1 MAESSQYHVSFT
13 GDTSDLTKQLNAVI
27 STLNNMEKTT
37 QKSGDDM
44 DAMFK
49 RLASTA
55 ATAFAGFSVKEFVK
69 SVVDARGQ
77 MQQLEVAF
85 ETMLGSKS
93 KMQKLMDELTQTAL
107 VTPFEFDDVANGAKQ
122 LLAYGTAAED
132 VNQTIKTLGDVAA
145 GVGAPIGDIVYL
157 YGTLQ
162 TQGRMY
168 TQDLNQFTGRG
179 IPMIAELAKQFG
191 VTEGEVKGLVEAGK
205 VGFPEVQRVMESLTS
220 EGGQFFNLMENQ
232 SKTISGQI
240 SNLQDNFSSI
250 LNEIGKQAEGLITD
264 VIGGAASALE
274 HYKEIGSILAA
285 LATTYGVTKAAAVAY
300 NVVQKAA
307 AGQGI
312 IIGIQ
317 NQIKALVG
325 LTAAQ
330 NAQTVAVEK
339 GRLAQIKA
347 NMAANA
353 NPYILLATAIV
364 GACAAIYQYVKAN
377 DVAGKTQSAFT
388 EQSAEAEASAHALF
402 NTLREC
408 EEGSAEYNAALKE
421 LNDQYPDIIAAHT
434 DSATGILNIAK
445 AEEEVCKAIEKRVAM
460 QLIADAKTQAAQDAI
475 QTRMEAAQEIRD
487 NFEMV
492 AADIFED
499 SGLTEKAAAQKA
511 SEITGYFIRTL
522 KENTANINLSGL
534 DLTTDEGE
542 KQAEKMMQQARQKTL
557 DAVAQQFAAEGLGY
571 NDAVRVLT
579 EGLSAWDF
587 QSLPFTI
594 QTMFGNKKDMQDAR
608 DATDDW
614 VNSYIEEQKI
624 IQETQKALSEATAYE
639 DRPANSANGATATTA
654 AETDAISKLEEA
666 KQRLL
671 TAQTNYNKAK
681 KEGNTE
687 AQAAAKQEEAQANK
701 DIKTLEKELTV
712 RGQISDHVKFLQ
724 DQLKQT
730 NVGSKEEKDLQNR
743 ITRLNNK
750 IKEQSGGS
758 SSKGSAKSSD
768 LTEEQKLRAE
778 QLKAL
783 RITEQ
788 ARIDQM
794 QEGAAKELAQ
804 IKLNYQRKLD
814 EIRLQEQRLKNQAA
828 NEKASGKRA
837 TGDLTASESATID
850 NQQSDAYREY
860 QANLQ
865 QAAKRLLNE
874 TQSYYDKRAKL
885 IEDGEGK
892 IAALQQLASQG
903 DITQDD
909 AKQRTEEINYQQ
921 TQSLDAMDLEQAQRD
936 VDFRIWQD
944 TLTTMALD
952 TLQAALTEAQNQLA
966 ILESDSGL
974 RDNTELIKL
983 RGQVA
988 AYKKEVENKKT
999 STSKSDK
1006 REIKEE
1012 TKAYKQLA
1020 SGIKKCGSQLS
1031 TLGEEI
1037 GGVGGET
1044 LTALGSITSFAG
1056 GMIDSMVQLATISSQ
1071 EIQNVST
1078 SVATAIRAVETASVI
1093 LAIIEAVIQL
1103 GQAMASIFGDKGN
1116 DTTGLQEH
1124 YQRVAES
1131 LDTVIEK
1138 QEKVLEN
1145 ATTGEKLDSAV
1156 GKIEETANAQFE
1168 AMLEKARA
1176 RGNQRSKN
1184 ARSVKFRSKGTM
1196 NEWKDELA
1204 ALTGRDAS
1212 MFVDINALLSLSA
1225 EELAKI
1231 QTELPYFWASLD
1243 EEWTDAV
1250 NSGLEY
1256 LDKIE
1261 DSYDKANE
1269 IRLGFSKEDWT
1280 TSFSD
1285 GLTDGLD
1292 SVEDFA
1298 ESMEEMIRQS
1308 IISGIVFDQE
1318 TKDQLEKLYAD
1329 MAKVS
1334 QTETMTEEQKAQK
1347 LKELGDEAQK
1357 LYEAKAQQ
1365 AQELMDAAGLST
1377 SDADREADTA
1387 GFSGMTQDTA
1397 EELNGR
1403 FTAIQGHTYLI
1414 TQTVQN
1420 LLTGQSALAN
1430 TIGAIAGMGTQAHIF
1445 QSRIAEATEKT
1456 LSLLQTINAKGLRIT
1471 E

>member
-205 VGFPEVQRVMESLTS
+205 VGFPEVQRVMASLTS

-240 SNLQDNFSSI
+240 SNLQDNFASI

-307 AGQGI
+307 SGQGI

-408 EEGSAEYNAALKE
+408 KEGSAEYNAALKE

-475 QTRMEAAQEIRD
+475 QTRMEAAQEIRE

-499 SGLTEKAAAQKA
+499 SGLDEKAAAQKA
-511 SEITGYFIRTL
+511 SEITGFFIRTL
-522 KENTANINLSGL
+522 KENTANINLSSL
-534 DLTTDEGE
+534 DLTTDDGE
-542 KQAEKMMQQARQKTL
+542 KQAEKMMQEARQKTL

-639 DRPANSANGATATTA
+639 DRPDSSASSATATTA

-750 IKEQSGGS
+750 IKEQSGAS
-758 SSKGSAKSSD
+758 TSKGSAKSSD

-778 QLKAL
+778 QIKAL

-828 NEKASGKRA
+828 NEKASGKRS

-885 IEDGEGK
+885 IEDGEAK

-921 TQSLDAMDLEQAQRD
+921 TKSLDAMDLEQAQRD

-952 TLQAALTEAQNQLA
+952 TLQAALTEAQNQLE

-999 STSKSDK
+999 STSKSGK
-1006 REIKEE
+1006 KEIKEE

-1124 YQRVAES
+1124 YQRVADS
-1131 LDTVIEK
+1131 LDTVIDK
-1138 QEKVLEN
+1138 QKQVLEN
-1145 ATTGEKLDSAV
+1145 ATAGEQLDNSV
-1156 GKIEETANAQFE
+1156 SKITEAANAQWE
-1168 AMLEKARA
+1168 AYLAKADA
-1176 RGNQRSKN
+1176 RGDYRNGN
-1184 ARSVKFRSKGTM
+1184 AHSVKYRNADLVKQY
-1196 NEWKDELA
+1196 A
-1204 ALTGRDAS
+1204 AQMSTLTGKDNSYFQDFES
-1212 MFVDINALLSLSA
+1212 MLNLSA
-1225 EELAKI
+1225 EDFRLI

-1243 EEWTDAV
+1243 EEWTASI
-1250 NSGLEY
+1250 NKGLEA
-1256 LDKIE
+1256 LDQIE
-1261 DSYDKANE
+1261 EVNEKANE
-1269 IRLGFSKEDWT
+1269 IRLGFSKDDFT
-1280 TSFSD
+1280 SSFSD
-1285 GLTDGLD
+1285 TLTDGLD

-1308 IISGIVFDQE
+1308 IINGIVFDQE
-1318 TKDQLEKLYAD
+1318 TKDQLEKLYDD

-1334 QTETMTEEQKAQK
+1334 QAEAMTEEQKAQK

-1430 TIGAIAGMGTQAHIF
+1430 TIGAIAGMGSQALIF

>member
-240 SNLQDNFSSI
+240 SNLQDNFASI

-307 AGQGI
+307 SGQGI

-408 EEGSAEYNAALKE
+408 KEGSAEYNAALKE

-475 QTRMEAAQEIRD
+475 QTRMEAAQEIRE

-499 SGLTEKAAAQKA
+499 SGLDEKAAAQKA
-511 SEITGYFIRTL
+511 SEITGFFIRTL
-522 KENTANINLSGL
+522 KENTANINLSSL
-534 DLTTDEGE
+534 DLTTDDGE
-542 KQAEKMMQQARQKTL
+542 KQAEKMMQEARQKTL

-639 DRPANSANGATATTA
+639 DRPDSSASSATATTA

-750 IKEQSGGS
+750 IKEQSGAS
-758 SSKGSAKSSD
+758 TSKGSAKSSD

-778 QLKAL
+778 QIKAL

-828 NEKASGKRA
+828 NEKASGKRS

-885 IEDGEGK
+885 IEDGEAK

-921 TQSLDAMDLEQAQRD
+921 TKSLDAMDLEQAQRD

-952 TLQAALTEAQNQLA
+952 TLQAALTEAQNQLE

-1124 YQRVAES
+1124 YQRVADS
-1131 LDTVIEK
+1131 LDTVIDK
-1138 QEKVLEN
+1138 QKQVLEN
-1145 ATTGEKLDSAV
+1145 ATAGEQLDNSV
-1156 GKIEETANAQFE
+1156 SKITEAANAQWE
-1168 AMLEKARA
+1168 AYLAKADA
-1176 RGNQRSKN
+1176 RGDYRNGN
-1184 ARSVKFRSKGTM
+1184 AHSVKYRNADLVKQY
-1196 NEWKDELA
+1196 A
-1204 ALTGRDAS
+1204 AQMSTLTGKDNSYFQDFES
-1212 MFVDINALLSLSA
+1212 MLNLSA
-1225 EELAKI
+1225 EDFRLI

-1243 EEWTDAV
+1243 EEWTASI
-1250 NSGLEY
+1250 NKGLEA
-1256 LDKIE
+1256 LDQIE
-1261 DSYDKANE
+1261 EVNEKANE
-1269 IRLGFSKEDWT
+1269 IRLGFSKDDFT
-1280 TSFSD
+1280 SSFSD
-1285 GLTDGLD
+1285 TLTDGLD

-1308 IISGIVFDQE
+1308 IINGIVFDQE
-1318 TKDQLEKLYAD
+1318 TKDQLEKLYDD

-1334 QTETMTEEQKAQK
+1334 QAEAMTEEQKAQK

-1430 TIGAIAGMGTQAHIF
+1430 TIGAIAGMGSQALIF

>member
-408 EEGSAEYNAALKE
+408 KEGSAEYNAALKE
-421 LNDQYPDIIAAHT
+421 LNDQYPNIIAAHT

-475 QTRMEAAQEIRD
+475 QTRMEAAQEIRE

-542 KQAEKMMQQARQKTL
+542 KQAEKMMQEARQKTL

-571 NDAVRVLT
+571 NEAVRVLT

-587 QSLPFTI
+587 QNLPETI
-594 QTMFGNKKDMQDAR
+594 RTMFGNKKDMQDAR

-639 DRPANSANGATATTA
+639 ERPNSSASSATATTA

-758 SSKGSAKSSD
+758 SSKGSAKSTD

-814 EIRLQEQRLKNQAA
+814 EIRLQEQRLKNHAA

-865 QAAKRLLNE
+865 QAAKRLLND

-885 IEDGEGK
+885 IEDGEAK

-921 TQSLDAMDLEQAQRD
+921 TLSLDAIDLEQAQRD

-952 TLQAALTEAQNQLA
+952 TLQAALTEAQNQLE

-974 RDNTELIKL
+974 NDNTELIKL

-1044 LTALGSITSFAG
+1044 LTALGTITSFAG
-1056 GMIDSMVQLATISSQ
+1056 GMIDSMVQLASISSQ

-1124 YQRVAES
+1124 YQRVADS
-1131 LDTVIEK
+1131 LDTVIDK
-1138 QEKVLEN
+1138 QQQVLEN
-1145 ATTGEKLDSAV
+1145 ATAGEQLDNSV
-1156 GKIEETANAQFE
+1156 SKITEAANAQWE
-1168 AMLEKARA
+1168 AYLAKADA
-1176 RGNQRSKN
+1176 RGDYRNGN
-1184 ARSVKFRSKGTM
+1184 AHSIKYRNADLVKQY
-1196 NEWKDELA
+1196 A
-1204 ALTGRDAS
+1204 AQMSDLTGKDNSYFQDFES
-1212 MFVDINALLSLSA
+1212 MLNLSA
-1225 EELAKI
+1225 EDFRLI

-1243 EEWTDAV
+1243 EEWTASI
-1250 NSGLEY
+1250 NKGLEA
-1256 LDKIE
+1256 LDQIE
-1261 DSYDKANE
+1261 EVNEKANE
-1269 IRLGFSKEDWT
+1269 IRLGFSKDDFT
-1280 TSFSD
+1280 SSFSD
-1285 GLTDGLD
+1285 TLTDGLD

-1308 IISGIVFDQE
+1308 IINGIVFDQE

-1334 QTETMTEEQKAQK
+1334 QTETMTEQQKAQK

-1365 AQELMDAAGLST
+1365 AQELMDAAELST

-1430 TIGAIAGMGTQAHIF
+1430 TIGAIAGMGSQALFF

>member
-240 SNLQDNFSSI
+240 SNLQDNFASI

-307 AGQGI
+307 SGQGI

-408 EEGSAEYNAALKE
+408 KEGSAEYNAALTD
-421 LNDQYPDIIAAHT
+421 LNDQYPDISAAHT

-475 QTRMEAAQEIRD
+475 QTRMEAAQEIRE

-499 SGLTEKAAAQKA
+499 SGLDEKAAAQKA
-511 SEITGYFIRTL
+511 SEITGFFIRTL
-522 KENTANINLSGL
+522 KENTANINLSSL
-534 DLTTDEGE
+534 DLTTDDGE
-542 KQAEKMMQQARQKTL
+542 KQAEKMMQEARQKTL

-639 DRPANSANGATATTA
+639 DRPDSSASSATATTA

-666 KQRLL
+666 KQHLL

-750 IKEQSGGS
+750 IKEQSGAS
-758 SSKGSAKSSD
+758 TSKGSAKSSD

-778 QLKAL
+778 QIKAL

-828 NEKASGKRA
+828 NEKASGKRS

-885 IEDGEGK
+885 IEDGEAK

-921 TQSLDAMDLEQAQRD
+921 TKSLDAMDLEQAQRD

-952 TLQAALTEAQNQLA
+952 TLQAALTEAQNQLE

-1006 REIKEE
+1006 KEIKEE

-1124 YQRVAES
+1124 YQRVADS
-1131 LDTVIEK
+1131 LDTVIDK
-1138 QEKVLEN
+1138 QKQVLEN
-1145 ATTGEKLDSAV
+1145 ATAGEQLDNSV
-1156 GKIEETANAQFE
+1156 SKITEAANAQWE
-1168 AMLEKARA
+1168 AYLAKADA
-1176 RGNQRSKN
+1176 RGDYRNGN
-1184 ARSVKFRSKGTM
+1184 AHSIKYRNADLVKQYAAQMS
-1196 NEWKDELA
+1196 
-1204 ALTGRDAS
+1204 ALTGKDNSYFQDFES
-1212 MFVDINALLSLSA
+1212 MLNLSA
-1225 EELAKI
+1225 EDFRLI

-1243 EEWTDAV
+1243 EEWTASI
-1250 NSGLEY
+1250 NKGLEA
-1256 LDKIE
+1256 LDQIE
-1261 DSYDKANE
+1261 EVNEKANE
-1269 IRLGFSKEDWT
+1269 IRLGFSKDDFT
-1280 TSFSD
+1280 SSFSD
-1285 GLTDGLD
+1285 TLTDGLD

-1308 IISGIVFDQE
+1308 IINGIVFDQE
-1318 TKDQLEKLYAD
+1318 TKDQLEKLYDD

-1334 QTETMTEEQKAQK
+1334 QAETMTEEQKAQK

-1430 TIGAIAGMGTQAHIF
+1430 TIGAIAGMGSQALIF

>member
-511 SEITGYFIRTL
+511 SEITGFFIRTL

-571 NDAVRVLT
+571 NEAVRVLT

-639 DRPANSANGATATTA
+639 DRPNSSASSATATTA

-758 SSKGSAKSSD
+758 SKGSAKSSD

-828 NEKASGKRA
+828 NEKASGKRS

-850 NQQSDAYREY
+850 NLQSDAYREY

-885 IEDGEGK
+885 IEDGEAK

-921 TQSLDAMDLEQAQRD
+921 TKSLDAMDLEQAQRD

-1056 GMIDSMVQLATISSQ
+1056 GMIDSMVQLASISSQ

-1124 YQRVAES
+1124 YQRVADS
-1131 LDTVIEK
+1131 LDTVIDK
-1138 QEKVLEN
+1138 QQQVLEN
-1145 ATTGEKLDSAV
+1145 ATAGEQLDNSV
-1156 GKIEETANAQFE
+1156 SKITEAANAQWE
-1168 AMLEKARA
+1168 AYLAKADA
-1176 RGNQRSKN
+1176 RGDYRNGN
-1184 ARSVKFRSKGTM
+1184 AHSIKYRNAYLVKQYAAQMS
-1196 NEWKDELA
+1196 
-1204 ALTGRDAS
+1204 ALTGKDNSYFQDFES
-1212 MFVDINALLSLSA
+1212 MLNLSA
-1225 EELAKI
+1225 EDFRLI

-1243 EEWTDAV
+1243 EEWTASI
-1250 NSGLEY
+1250 NKGLEA
-1256 LDKIE
+1256 LDQIE
-1261 DSYDKANE
+1261 EVNEKANE
-1269 IRLGFSKEDWT
+1269 IRLGFSKDDFT
-1280 TSFSD
+1280 SSFSD
-1285 GLTDGLD
+1285 TLTDGLD

-1308 IISGIVFDQE
+1308 IINGIVFDQE

-1430 TIGAIAGMGTQAHIF
+1430 TIGAIAGMGSQALIF

>member
-240 SNLQDNFSSI
+240 SNLQDNFASI

-307 AGQGI
+307 SGQGI

-408 EEGSAEYNAALKE
+408 KEGSAEYNAALKE

-475 QTRMEAAQEIRD
+475 QTRMEAAQEIRE

-499 SGLTEKAAAQKA
+499 SGLDEKAAAQKA
-511 SEITGYFIRTL
+511 SEITGFFIRTL
-522 KENTANINLSGL
+522 KENTANINLSSL
-534 DLTTDEGE
+534 DLTTDDGE
-542 KQAEKMMQQARQKTL
+542 KQAEKMMQEARQKTL

-639 DRPANSANGATATTA
+639 DRPDSSASSATATTA

-750 IKEQSGGS
+750 IKEQSGAS
-758 SSKGSAKSSD
+758 TSKGSAKSSD

-778 QLKAL
+778 QIKAL

-828 NEKASGKRA
+828 NEKASGKRS

-885 IEDGEGK
+885 IEDGEAK

-921 TQSLDAMDLEQAQRD
+921 TKSLDAMDLEQAQRD

-952 TLQAALTEAQNQLA
+952 TLQAALTEAQNQLE

-1006 REIKEE
+1006 KEIKEE

-1124 YQRVAES
+1124 YQRVADS
-1131 LDTVIEK
+1131 LDTVIDK
-1138 QEKVLEN
+1138 QKQVLEN
-1145 ATTGEKLDSAV
+1145 ATAGEQLDNSV
-1156 GKIEETANAQFE
+1156 SKITEAANAQWE
-1168 AMLEKARA
+1168 AYLAKADA
-1176 RGNQRSKN
+1176 RGDYRNGN
-1184 ARSVKFRSKGTM
+1184 AHSIKYRNADLVKQY
-1196 NEWKDELA
+1196 A
-1204 ALTGRDAS
+1204 AQMSTLTGKDNSYFQDFES
-1212 MFVDINALLSLSA
+1212 MLNLSA
-1225 EELAKI
+1225 EDFRLI

-1243 EEWTDAV
+1243 EEWTASI
-1250 NSGLEY
+1250 NKGLEA
-1256 LDKIE
+1256 LDQIE
-1261 DSYDKANE
+1261 EVNEKANE
-1269 IRLGFSKEDWT
+1269 IRLGFSKDDFT
-1280 TSFSD
+1280 SSFSD
-1285 GLTDGLD
+1285 TLTDGLD

-1308 IISGIVFDQE
+1308 IINGIVFDQE
-1318 TKDQLEKLYAD
+1318 TKDQLEKLYDD

-1334 QTETMTEEQKAQK
+1334 QAETMTEEQKAQK

-1430 TIGAIAGMGTQAHIF
+1430 TIGAIAGMGSQALIF

>member
-240 SNLQDNFSSI
+240 SNLQDNFASI

-307 AGQGI
+307 SGQGI

-408 EEGSAEYNAALKE
+408 KEGSAEYNAALKE
-421 LNDQYPDIIAAHT
+421 LKDQYPDIIAAHT

-475 QTRMEAAQEIRD
+475 QTRMEAAQEIRE

-499 SGLTEKAAAQKA
+499 SGLDEKAAAQKA
-511 SEITGYFIRTL
+511 SEITGFFIRTL
-522 KENTANINLSGL
+522 KENTANINLSSL
-534 DLTTDEGE
+534 DLTTDDGE
-542 KQAEKMMQQARQKTL
+542 KQAEKMMQEARQKTL

-639 DRPANSANGATATTA
+639 DRPDSSASSATATTA

-750 IKEQSGGS
+750 IKEQSGAS
-758 SSKGSAKSSD
+758 TSKGSAKSSD

-778 QLKAL
+778 QIKAL

-828 NEKASGKRA
+828 NEKASGKRS

-885 IEDGEGK
+885 IEDGEAK

-921 TQSLDAMDLEQAQRD
+921 TKSLDAMDLEQAQRD

-952 TLQAALTEAQNQLA
+952 TLQAALTEAQNQLE

-1006 REIKEE
+1006 KEIKEE

-1124 YQRVAES
+1124 YQRVADS
-1131 LDTVIEK
+1131 LDTVIDK
-1138 QEKVLEN
+1138 QKQVLEN
-1145 ATTGEKLDSAV
+1145 ATAGEQLDNSV
-1156 GKIEETANAQFE
+1156 SKITEAANAQWE
-1168 AMLEKARA
+1168 AYLAKADA
-1176 RGNQRSKN
+1176 RGDYRNGN
-1184 ARSVKFRSKGTM
+1184 AHSVKYRNADLVKQY
-1196 NEWKDELA
+1196 A
-1204 ALTGRDAS
+1204 AQMSTLTGKDNSYFQDFES
-1212 MFVDINALLSLSA
+1212 MLNLSA
-1225 EELAKI
+1225 EDFRLI

-1243 EEWTDAV
+1243 EEWTASI
-1250 NSGLEY
+1250 NKGLEA
-1256 LDKIE
+1256 LDQIE
-1261 DSYDKANE
+1261 EVNEKANE
-1269 IRLGFSKEDWT
+1269 IRLGFSKDDFT
-1280 TSFSD
+1280 SSFSD
-1285 GLTDGLD
+1285 TLTDGLD

-1308 IISGIVFDQE
+1308 IINGIVFDQE
-1318 TKDQLEKLYAD
+1318 TKDQLEKLYDD

-1334 QTETMTEEQKAQK
+1334 QAETMTEEQKAQK

-1430 TIGAIAGMGTQAHIF
+1430 TIGAIAGMGSQALIF

>member
-1 MAESSQYHVSFT
+1 MAESSQSHVSFT

-205 VGFPEVQRVMESLTS
+205 VGFPEVQRVMASLTS

-240 SNLQDNFSSI
+240 SNLQDNFASI

-408 EEGSAEYNAALKE
+408 KEGSAEYNAALKE

-475 QTRMEAAQEIRD
+475 QTRMEAAQEIRE

-499 SGLTEKAAAQKA
+499 SGLDEKAAAQKA
-511 SEITGYFIRTL
+511 SEITGFFIRTL
-522 KENTANINLSGL
+522 KENTANINLSSL
-534 DLTTDEGE
+534 DLTTDDGE
-542 KQAEKMMQQARQKTL
+542 KQAEKMMQEARQKTL

-639 DRPANSANGATATTA
+639 DRPDSSASSATATTA

-750 IKEQSGGS
+750 IKEQSGAS
-758 SSKGSAKSSD
+758 TSKGSAKSSD

-778 QLKAL
+778 QIKAL

-828 NEKASGKRA
+828 NEKASGKRS

-885 IEDGEGK
+885 IEDGEAK

-921 TQSLDAMDLEQAQRD
+921 TKSLDAMDLEQAQRD

-952 TLQAALTEAQNQLA
+952 TLQAALTEAQNQLE

-1006 REIKEE
+1006 KEIKEE

-1124 YQRVAES
+1124 YQRVADS
-1131 LDTVIEK
+1131 LDTVIDK
-1138 QEKVLEN
+1138 QQQVLEN
-1145 ATTGEKLDSAV
+1145 ATAGEQLDNSV
-1156 GKIEETANAQFE
+1156 SKITEAANAQWE
-1168 AMLEKARA
+1168 AYLAKADA
-1176 RGNQRSKN
+1176 RGDYRNGN
-1184 ARSVKFRSKGTM
+1184 AHSVKYRNADLVKQY
-1196 NEWKDELA
+1196 A
-1204 ALTGRDAS
+1204 AQMSTLTGKDNSYFQDFES
-1212 MFVDINALLSLSA
+1212 MLNLSA
-1225 EELAKI
+1225 EDFRLI

-1243 EEWTDAV
+1243 EEWTASI
-1250 NSGLEY
+1250 NKGLEA
-1256 LDKIE
+1256 LDQIE
-1261 DSYDKANE
+1261 EVNEKANE
-1269 IRLGFSKEDWT
+1269 IRLGFSKDDFT
-1280 TSFSD
+1280 SSFSD
-1285 GLTDGLD
+1285 TLTDGLD

-1308 IISGIVFDQE
+1308 IINGIVFDQE
-1318 TKDQLEKLYAD
+1318 TKDQLEKLYDD

-1334 QTETMTEEQKAQK
+1334 QAETMTEEQKAQK

-1430 TIGAIAGMGTQAHIF
+1430 TIGAIAGMGSQALIF

>member
-240 SNLQDNFSSI
+240 SNLQDNFASI

-307 AGQGI
+307 SGQGI

-408 EEGSAEYNAALKE
+408 KEGSAEYNAALKE
-421 LNDQYPDIIAAHT
+421 LKDQYPDIIAAHT

-475 QTRMEAAQEIRD
+475 QTRMEAAQEIRE

-499 SGLTEKAAAQKA
+499 SGLDEKAAAQKA
-511 SEITGYFIRTL
+511 SEITGFFIRTL
-522 KENTANINLSGL
+522 KENTANINLSSL
-534 DLTTDEGE
+534 DLTTDDGE
-542 KQAEKMMQQARQKTL
+542 KQAEKMMQEARQKTL

-639 DRPANSANGATATTA
+639 DRPDSSASSATATTA

-750 IKEQSGGS
+750 IKEQSGAS
-758 SSKGSAKSSD
+758 TSKGSAKSSD

-778 QLKAL
+778 QIKAL

-828 NEKASGKRA
+828 NEKASGKRS

-885 IEDGEGK
+885 IEDGEAK

-921 TQSLDAMDLEQAQRD
+921 TKSLDAMDLEQAQRD

-952 TLQAALTEAQNQLA
+952 TLQAALTEAQNQLE

-1006 REIKEE
+1006 KEIKEE

-1124 YQRVAES
+1124 YQRVADS
-1131 LDTVIEK
+1131 LDTVIDK
-1138 QEKVLEN
+1138 QKQVLEN
-1145 ATTGEKLDSAV
+1145 ATAGEQLDNSV
-1156 GKIEETANAQFE
+1156 SKITEAANAQWE
-1168 AMLEKARA
+1168 AYLAKADA
-1176 RGNQRSKN
+1176 RGDYRNGN
-1184 ARSVKFRSKGTM
+1184 AHSVKYRNADLVKQY
-1196 NEWKDELA
+1196 A
-1204 ALTGRDAS
+1204 AQMSVLTGKDNSYFQDFES
-1212 MFVDINALLSLSA
+1212 MLNLSA
-1225 EELAKI
+1225 EDFRLI

-1243 EEWTDAV
+1243 EEWTASI
-1250 NSGLEY
+1250 NKGLEA
-1256 LDKIE
+1256 LDQIE
-1261 DSYDKANE
+1261 EVNEKANE
-1269 IRLGFSKEDWT
+1269 IRLGFSKDDFT
-1280 TSFSD
+1280 SSFSD
-1285 GLTDGLD
+1285 TLTDGLD

-1308 IISGIVFDQE
+1308 IINGIVFDQE
-1318 TKDQLEKLYAD
+1318 TKDQLEKLYDD

-1334 QTETMTEEQKAQK
+1334 QAEAMTEEQKAQK

-1430 TIGAIAGMGTQAHIF
+1430 TIGAIAGMGSQALIF

>member
-240 SNLQDNFSSI
+240 SNLQDNFASI

-307 AGQGI
+307 SGQGI

-408 EEGSAEYNAALKE
+408 KEGSAEYNAALKE
-421 LNDQYPDIIAAHT
+421 LKDQYPDIIAAHT

-475 QTRMEAAQEIRD
+475 QTRMEAAQEIRE

-499 SGLTEKAAAQKA
+499 SGLDEKAAAQKA
-511 SEITGYFIRTL
+511 SEITGFFIRTL
-522 KENTANINLSGL
+522 KENTANINLSSL
-534 DLTTDEGE
+534 DLTTDDGE
-542 KQAEKMMQQARQKTL
+542 KQAEKMMQEARQKTL

-639 DRPANSANGATATTA
+639 DRPDSSASSATATTA

-750 IKEQSGGS
+750 IKEQSGAS
-758 SSKGSAKSSD
+758 TSKGSAKSSD

-778 QLKAL
+778 QIKAL

-828 NEKASGKRA
+828 NEKASGKRS

-885 IEDGEGK
+885 IEDGEAK

-921 TQSLDAMDLEQAQRD
+921 TKSLDAMDLEQAQRD

-952 TLQAALTEAQNQLA
+952 TLQAALTEAQNQLE

-1006 REIKEE
+1006 KEIKEE

-1124 YQRVAES
+1124 YQRVADS
-1131 LDTVIEK
+1131 LDTVIDK
-1138 QEKVLEN
+1138 QKQVLEN
-1145 ATTGEKLDSAV
+1145 ATAGEQLDNSV
-1156 GKIEETANAQFE
+1156 SKITEAANAQWE
-1168 AMLEKARA
+1168 AYLAKADA
-1176 RGNQRSKN
+1176 RGDYRNGN
-1184 ARSVKFRSKGTM
+1184 AHSVKYRNADLVKQY
-1196 NEWKDELA
+1196 A
-1204 ALTGRDAS
+1204 AQMSVLTGKDNSYFQDFES
-1212 MFVDINALLSLSA
+1212 MLNLSA
-1225 EELAKI
+1225 EDFRLI

-1243 EEWTDAV
+1243 EEWTASI
-1250 NSGLEY
+1250 NKGLEA
-1256 LDKIE
+1256 LDQIE
-1261 DSYDKANE
+1261 EVNEKANE
-1269 IRLGFSKEDWT
+1269 IRLGFSKDDFT
-1280 TSFSD
+1280 SSFSD
-1285 GLTDGLD
+1285 TLTDGLD

-1308 IISGIVFDQE
+1308 IINGIVFDQE
-1318 TKDQLEKLYAD
+1318 TKDQLEKLYDD

-1334 QTETMTEEQKAQK
+1334 QAETMTEEQKAQK

-1430 TIGAIAGMGTQAHIF
+1430 TIGAIAGMGSQALIF

>member
-522 KENTANINLSGL
+522 KENTANINLSSL

-571 NDAVRVLT
+571 NEAVRVLT

-758 SSKGSAKSSD
+758 SKGSAKSSD

-850 NQQSDAYREY
+850 NLQSDAYREY

-885 IEDGEGK
+885 IEDGEAK

-921 TQSLDAMDLEQAQRD
+921 TKSLDAMDLEQAQRD

-952 TLQAALTEAQNQLA
+952 TLQAALTEAQNQLE

-1056 GMIDSMVQLATISSQ
+1056 GMIDSMVQLASISSQ

-1124 YQRVAES
+1124 YQRVADS
-1131 LDTVIEK
+1131 LDTVIDK
-1138 QEKVLEN
+1138 QQQVLEN
-1145 ATTGEKLDSAV
+1145 ATAGEQLDNSV
-1156 GKIEETANAQFE
+1156 SKITEAANAQWE
-1168 AMLEKARA
+1168 AYLRKADA
-1176 RGNQRSKN
+1176 RGDYRNGN
-1184 ARSVKFRSKGTM
+1184 AHSIKYRNAYLVKQYADQMS
-1196 NEWKDELA
+1196 
-1204 ALTGRDAS
+1204 ALTGKDNSYFQDFES
-1212 MFVDINALLSLSA
+1212 MLNLSA
-1225 EELAKI
+1225 EDFRLI

-1243 EEWTDAV
+1243 EEWTASI
-1250 NSGLEY
+1250 NKGLEA
-1256 LDKIE
+1256 LDQIE
-1261 DSYDKANE
+1261 EVNEKANE
-1269 IRLGFSKEDWT
+1269 IRLGFSKDDFT
-1280 TSFSD
+1280 SSFSD
-1285 GLTDGLD
+1285 TLTDGLD

-1308 IISGIVFDQE
+1308 IINGIVFDQE
-1318 TKDQLEKLYAD
+1318 TKDQLEKLYDD

-1430 TIGAIAGMGTQAHIF
+1430 TIGAIAGMGSQALIF

>member
-205 VGFPEVQRVMESLTS
+205 VGFPEVQRVMASLTS

-240 SNLQDNFSSI
+240 SNLQDNFASI

-408 EEGSAEYNAALKE
+408 KEGSAEYNAALKE
-421 LNDQYPDIIAAHT
+421 LKDQYPDIIAAHT

-475 QTRMEAAQEIRD
+475 QTRMEAAQEIRE

-499 SGLTEKAAAQKA
+499 SGLDEKAAAQKA
-511 SEITGYFIRTL
+511 SEITGFFIRTL
-522 KENTANINLSGL
+522 KENTANINLSSL
-534 DLTTDEGE
+534 DLTTDDGE
-542 KQAEKMMQQARQKTL
+542 KQAEKMMQEARQKTL

-639 DRPANSANGATATTA
+639 DRPDSSASSATATTA

-750 IKEQSGGS
+750 IKEQSGAS
-758 SSKGSAKSSD
+758 TSKGSAKSSD

-778 QLKAL
+778 QIKAL

-828 NEKASGKRA
+828 NEKASGKRS

-885 IEDGEGK
+885 IEDGEAK

-921 TQSLDAMDLEQAQRD
+921 TKSLDAMDLEQAQRD

-952 TLQAALTEAQNQLA
+952 TLQAALTEAQNQLE

-1006 REIKEE
+1006 KEIKEE

-1124 YQRVAES
+1124 YQRVADS
-1131 LDTVIEK
+1131 LDTVIDK
-1138 QEKVLEN
+1138 QKQVLEN
-1145 ATTGEKLDSAV
+1145 ATAGEQLDNSV
-1156 GKIEETANAQFE
+1156 SKITEAANAQWE
-1168 AMLEKARA
+1168 AYLAKADA
-1176 RGNQRSKN
+1176 RGDYRNGN
-1184 ARSVKFRSKGTM
+1184 AHSVKYRNADLVKQY
-1196 NEWKDELA
+1196 A
-1204 ALTGRDAS
+1204 AQMSTLTGKDNSYFQDFES
-1212 MFVDINALLSLSA
+1212 MLNLSA
-1225 EELAKI
+1225 EDFRLI

-1243 EEWTDAV
+1243 EEWTASI
-1250 NSGLEY
+1250 NKGLEA
-1256 LDKIE
+1256 LDQIE
-1261 DSYDKANE
+1261 EVNEKANE
-1269 IRLGFSKEDWT
+1269 IRLGFSKDDFT
-1280 TSFSD
+1280 SSFSD
-1285 GLTDGLD
+1285 TLTDGLD

-1308 IISGIVFDQE
+1308 IINGIVFDQE
-1318 TKDQLEKLYAD
+1318 TKDQLEKLYDD

-1334 QTETMTEEQKAQK
+1334 QAETMTEEQKAQK

-1430 TIGAIAGMGTQAHIF
+1430 TIGAIAGMGSQALIF

>member
-205 VGFPEVQRVMESLTS
+205 VGFPEVQRVMASLTS

-240 SNLQDNFSSI
+240 SNLQDNFASI

-408 EEGSAEYNAALKE
+408 KEGSAEYNAALKE

-475 QTRMEAAQEIRD
+475 QTRMEAAQEIRE

-499 SGLTEKAAAQKA
+499 SGLDEKAAAQKA
-511 SEITGYFIRTL
+511 SEITGFFIRTL
-522 KENTANINLSGL
+522 KENTANINLSSL
-534 DLTTDEGE
+534 DLTTDDGE
-542 KQAEKMMQQARQKTL
+542 KQAEKMMQEARQKTL

-639 DRPANSANGATATTA
+639 DRPDSSASSATATTA

-750 IKEQSGGS
+750 IKEQSGAS
-758 SSKGSAKSSD
+758 TSKGSAKSSD

-778 QLKAL
+778 QIKAL

-828 NEKASGKRA
+828 NEKASGKRS

-885 IEDGEGK
+885 IEDGEAK

-921 TQSLDAMDLEQAQRD
+921 TKSLDAMDLEQAQRD

-952 TLQAALTEAQNQLA
+952 TLQAALTEAQNQLE

-1006 REIKEE
+1006 KEIKEE

-1124 YQRVAES
+1124 YQRVADS
-1131 LDTVIEK
+1131 LDTVIDK
-1138 QEKVLEN
+1138 QKQVLEN
-1145 ATTGEKLDSAV
+1145 ATAGEQLDNSV
-1156 GKIEETANAQFE
+1156 SKITEAANAQWE
-1168 AMLEKARA
+1168 AYLAKADA
-1176 RGNQRSKN
+1176 RGDYRNGN
-1184 ARSVKFRSKGTM
+1184 AHSVKYRNADLVKQY
-1196 NEWKDELA
+1196 A
-1204 ALTGRDAS
+1204 AQMSTLTGKDNSYFQDFES
-1212 MFVDINALLSLSA
+1212 MLNLSA
-1225 EELAKI
+1225 EDFRLI

-1243 EEWTDAV
+1243 EEWTASI
-1250 NSGLEY
+1250 NKGLEA
-1256 LDKIE
+1256 LDQIE
-1261 DSYDKANE
+1261 EVNEKANE
-1269 IRLGFSKEDWT
+1269 IRLGFSKDDFT
-1280 TSFSD
+1280 SSFSD
-1285 GLTDGLD
+1285 TLTDGLD

-1308 IISGIVFDQE
+1308 IINGIVFDQE
-1318 TKDQLEKLYAD
+1318 TKDQLEKLYDD

-1334 QTETMTEEQKAQK
+1334 QAEAMTEEQKAQK

-1430 TIGAIAGMGTQAHIF
+1430 TIGAIAGMGSQALIF

>member
-205 VGFPEVQRVMESLTS
+205 VGFPEVQRVMASLTS

-240 SNLQDNFSSI
+240 SNLQDNFASI

-307 AGQGI
+307 SGQGI

-408 EEGSAEYNAALKE
+408 KEGSAEYNAALKE

-475 QTRMEAAQEIRD
+475 QTRMEAAQEIRE

-499 SGLTEKAAAQKA
+499 SGLDEKAAAQKA
-511 SEITGYFIRTL
+511 SEITGFFIRTL
-522 KENTANINLSGL
+522 KENTANINLSSL
-534 DLTTDEGE
+534 DLTTDDGE
-542 KQAEKMMQQARQKTL
+542 KQAEKMMQEARQKTL

-639 DRPANSANGATATTA
+639 DRPDSSASSATATTA

-750 IKEQSGGS
+750 IKEQSGAS
-758 SSKGSAKSSD
+758 TSKGSAKSSD

-778 QLKAL
+778 QIKAL

-828 NEKASGKRA
+828 NEKASGKRS

-885 IEDGEGK
+885 IEDGEAK

-921 TQSLDAMDLEQAQRD
+921 TKSLDAMDLEQAQRD

-952 TLQAALTEAQNQLA
+952 TLQAALTEAQNQLE

-1006 REIKEE
+1006 KEIKEE

-1124 YQRVAES
+1124 YQRVADS
-1131 LDTVIEK
+1131 LDTVIDK
-1138 QEKVLEN
+1138 QKQVLEN
-1145 ATTGEKLDSAV
+1145 ATAGEQLDNSV
-1156 GKIEETANAQFE
+1156 SKITEAANAQWE
-1168 AMLEKARA
+1168 AYLAKADA
-1176 RGNQRSKN
+1176 RGDYRNGN
-1184 ARSVKFRSKGTM
+1184 AHSIKYRNADLVKQY
-1196 NEWKDELA
+1196 A
-1204 ALTGRDAS
+1204 AQMSTLTGKDNSYFQDFES
-1212 MFVDINALLSLSA
+1212 MLNLSA
-1225 EELAKI
+1225 EDFRLI

-1243 EEWTDAV
+1243 EEWTASI
-1250 NSGLEY
+1250 NKGLEA
-1256 LDKIE
+1256 LDQIE
-1261 DSYDKANE
+1261 EVNEKANE
-1269 IRLGFSKEDWT
+1269 IRLGFSKDDFT
-1280 TSFSD
+1280 SSFSD
-1285 GLTDGLD
+1285 TLTDGLD

-1308 IISGIVFDQE
+1308 IINGIVFDQE
-1318 TKDQLEKLYAD
+1318 TKDQLEKLYDD

-1334 QTETMTEEQKAQK
+1334 QAEAMTEEQKAQK

-1430 TIGAIAGMGTQAHIF
+1430 TIGAIAGMGSQALIF

>member
-205 VGFPEVQRVMESLTS
+205 VGFPEVQRVMASLTS

-240 SNLQDNFSSI
+240 SNLQDNFASI

-307 AGQGI
+307 SGQGI

-408 EEGSAEYNAALKE
+408 KEGSAEYNAALKE
-421 LNDQYPDIIAAHT
+421 LKDQYPDIIAAHT

-475 QTRMEAAQEIRD
+475 QTRMEAAQEIRE

-499 SGLTEKAAAQKA
+499 SGLDEKAAAQKA
-511 SEITGYFIRTL
+511 SEITGFFIRTL
-522 KENTANINLSGL
+522 KENTANINLSSL
-534 DLTTDEGE
+534 DLTTDDGE
-542 KQAEKMMQQARQKTL
+542 KQAEKMMQEARQKTL

-639 DRPANSANGATATTA
+639 DRPDSSASSATATTA

-750 IKEQSGGS
+750 IKEQSGAS
-758 SSKGSAKSSD
+758 TSKGSAKSSD

-778 QLKAL
+778 QIKAL

-828 NEKASGKRA
+828 NEKASGKRS

-885 IEDGEGK
+885 IEDGEAK

-921 TQSLDAMDLEQAQRD
+921 TKSLDAMDLEQAQRD

-952 TLQAALTEAQNQLA
+952 TLQAALTEAQNQLE

-1006 REIKEE
+1006 KEIKEE

-1124 YQRVAES
+1124 YQRVADS
-1131 LDTVIEK
+1131 LDTVIDK
-1138 QEKVLEN
+1138 QKQVLEN
-1145 ATTGEKLDSAV
+1145 ATAGEQLDNSV
-1156 GKIEETANAQFE
+1156 SKITEAANAQWE
-1168 AMLEKARA
+1168 AYLAKADA
-1176 RGNQRSKN
+1176 RGDYRNGN
-1184 ARSVKFRSKGTM
+1184 AHSVKYRNADLVKQY
-1196 NEWKDELA
+1196 A
-1204 ALTGRDAS
+1204 AQMSTLTGKDNSYFQDFES
-1212 MFVDINALLSLSA
+1212 MLNLSA
-1225 EELAKI
+1225 EDFRLI

-1243 EEWTDAV
+1243 EEWTASI
-1250 NSGLEY
+1250 NKGLEA
-1256 LDKIE
+1256 LDQIE
-1261 DSYDKANE
+1261 EVNEKANE
-1269 IRLGFSKEDWT
+1269 IRLGFSKDDFT
-1280 TSFSD
+1280 SSFSD
-1285 GLTDGLD
+1285 TLTDGLD

-1308 IISGIVFDQE
+1308 IINGIVFDQE
-1318 TKDQLEKLYAD
+1318 TKDQLEKLYDD

-1334 QTETMTEEQKAQK
+1334 QAEAMTEEQKAQK

-1430 TIGAIAGMGTQAHIF
+1430 TIGAIAGMGSQALIF

>member
-240 SNLQDNFSSI
+240 SNLQDNFASI

-307 AGQGI
+307 SGQGI

-408 EEGSAEYNAALKE
+408 KEGSAEYNAALKE
-421 LNDQYPDIIAAHT
+421 LKDQYPDIIAAHT

-475 QTRMEAAQEIRD
+475 QTRMEAAQEIRE

-499 SGLTEKAAAQKA
+499 SGLDEKAAAQKA
-511 SEITGYFIRTL
+511 SEITGFFIRTL
-522 KENTANINLSGL
+522 KENTANINLSSL
-534 DLTTDEGE
+534 DLTTDDGE
-542 KQAEKMMQQARQKTL
+542 KQAEKMMQEARQKTL

-639 DRPANSANGATATTA
+639 DRPDSSASSATATTA

-750 IKEQSGGS
+750 IKEQSGAS
-758 SSKGSAKSSD
+758 TSKGSAKSSD

-778 QLKAL
+778 QIKAL

-828 NEKASGKRA
+828 NEKASGKRS

-885 IEDGEGK
+885 IEDGEAK

-921 TQSLDAMDLEQAQRD
+921 TKSLDAMDLEQAQRD

-952 TLQAALTEAQNQLA
+952 TLQAALTEAQNQLE

-1006 REIKEE
+1006 KEIKEE

-1124 YQRVAES
+1124 YQRVADS
-1131 LDTVIEK
+1131 LDTVIDK
-1138 QEKVLEN
+1138 QKQVLEN
-1145 ATTGEKLDSAV
+1145 ATAGEQLDNSV
-1156 GKIEETANAQFE
+1156 SKITEAANAQWE
-1168 AMLEKARA
+1168 AYLAKADA
-1176 RGNQRSKN
+1176 RGDYRNGN
-1184 ARSVKFRSKGTM
+1184 AHSIKYRNADLVKQY
-1196 NEWKDELA
+1196 A
-1204 ALTGRDAS
+1204 AQMSTLTGKDNSYFQDFES
-1212 MFVDINALLSLSA
+1212 MLNLSA
-1225 EELAKI
+1225 EDFRLI

-1243 EEWTDAV
+1243 EEWTASI
-1250 NSGLEY
+1250 NKGLEA
-1256 LDKIE
+1256 LDQIE
-1261 DSYDKANE
+1261 EVNEKANE
-1269 IRLGFSKEDWT
+1269 IRLGFSKDDFT
-1280 TSFSD
+1280 SSFSD
-1285 GLTDGLD
+1285 TLTDGLD

-1308 IISGIVFDQE
+1308 IINGIVFDQE
-1318 TKDQLEKLYAD
+1318 TKDQLEKLYDD

-1334 QTETMTEEQKAQK
+1334 QAETMTEEQKAQK

-1430 TIGAIAGMGTQAHIF
+1430 TIGAIAGMGSQALIF

>member
-205 VGFPEVQRVMESLTS
+205 VGFPEVQRVMASLTS

-240 SNLQDNFSSI
+240 SNLQDNFASI

-307 AGQGI
+307 SGQGI

-408 EEGSAEYNAALKE
+408 KEGSAEYNAALKE
-421 LNDQYPDIIAAHT
+421 LKDQYPDIIAAHT

-475 QTRMEAAQEIRD
+475 QTRMEAAQEIRE

-499 SGLTEKAAAQKA
+499 SGLDEKAAAQKA
-511 SEITGYFIRTL
+511 SEITGFFIRTL
-522 KENTANINLSGL
+522 KENTANINLSSL
-534 DLTTDEGE
+534 DLTTDDGE
-542 KQAEKMMQQARQKTL
+542 KQAEKMMQEARQKTL

-639 DRPANSANGATATTA
+639 DRPDSSASSATATTA

-750 IKEQSGGS
+750 IKEQSGAS
-758 SSKGSAKSSD
+758 TSKGSAKSSD

-778 QLKAL
+778 QIKAL

-828 NEKASGKRA
+828 NEKASGKRS

-885 IEDGEGK
+885 IEDGEAK

-921 TQSLDAMDLEQAQRD
+921 TKSLDAMDLEQAQRD

-952 TLQAALTEAQNQLA
+952 TLQAALTEAQNQLE

-1006 REIKEE
+1006 KEIKEE

-1124 YQRVAES
+1124 YQRVADS
-1131 LDTVIEK
+1131 LDTVIDK
-1138 QEKVLEN
+1138 QKQVLEN
-1145 ATTGEKLDSAV
+1145 ATAGEQLDNSV
-1156 GKIEETANAQFE
+1156 SKITEAANAQWE
-1168 AMLEKARA
+1168 AYLAKADA
-1176 RGNQRSKN
+1176 RGDYRNGN
-1184 ARSVKFRSKGTM
+1184 AHSIKYRNADLVKQY
-1196 NEWKDELA
+1196 A
-1204 ALTGRDAS
+1204 AQMSTLTGKDNSYFQDFES
-1212 MFVDINALLSLSA
+1212 MLNLSA
-1225 EELAKI
+1225 EDFRLI

-1243 EEWTDAV
+1243 EEWTASI
-1250 NSGLEY
+1250 NKGLEA
-1256 LDKIE
+1256 LDQIE
-1261 DSYDKANE
+1261 EVNEKANE
-1269 IRLGFSKEDWT
+1269 IRLGFSKDDFT
-1280 TSFSD
+1280 SSFSD
-1285 GLTDGLD
+1285 TLTDGLD

-1308 IISGIVFDQE
+1308 IINGIVFDQE
-1318 TKDQLEKLYAD
+1318 TKDQLEKLYDD

-1334 QTETMTEEQKAQK
+1334 QAEAMTEEQKAQK

-1430 TIGAIAGMGTQAHIF
+1430 TIGAIAGMGSQALIF

>member
-421 LNDQYPDIIAAHT
+421 LKDQYPDIIAAHT

-511 SEITGYFIRTL
+511 SEITGFFIRTL

-639 DRPANSANGATATTA
+639 DRPDSSASSATATTA

-750 IKEQSGGS
+750 IKEQSGAS
-758 SSKGSAKSSD
+758 TSKGSAKSSD

-885 IEDGEGK
+885 IEDGEAK

-921 TQSLDAMDLEQAQRD
+921 TKSLDAMDLEQAQRD

-952 TLQAALTEAQNQLA
+952 TLQAALTEAQNQLE

-1056 GMIDSMVQLATISSQ
+1056 GMIDSMVQLASISSQ

-1124 YQRVAES
+1124 YQRVADS
-1131 LDTVIEK
+1131 LDTVIDK
-1138 QEKVLEN
+1138 QQQVLEN
-1145 ATTGEKLDSAV
+1145 ATAGEQLDNSV
-1156 GKIEETANAQFE
+1156 SKITEAANAQWE
-1168 AMLEKARA
+1168 AYLAKADA
-1176 RGNQRSKN
+1176 RGDYRNRN
-1184 ARSVKFRSKGTM
+1184 AHSVKYRNADLVKQYAAQMS
-1196 NEWKDELA
+1196 
-1204 ALTGRDAS
+1204 ALTGKDNSYFQDFES
-1212 MFVDINALLSLSA
+1212 MLNLSA
-1225 EELAKI
+1225 EDFRLI

-1243 EEWTDAV
+1243 EEWTASI
-1250 NSGLEY
+1250 NKGLEA
-1256 LDKIE
+1256 LDQIE
-1261 DSYDKANE
+1261 EVNEKANE
-1269 IRLGFSKEDWT
+1269 IRLGFSKDDFT
-1280 TSFSD
+1280 SSFSD
-1285 GLTDGLD
+1285 TLTDGLD

-1308 IISGIVFDQE
+1308 IINGIVFDQE

-1430 TIGAIAGMGTQAHIF
+1430 TIGAIAGMGSQALIF